1 MNMNICFSI
10 MSARAYFYA
19 FLMTTGTVLAVHSAA
34 NAAPTWSTTK
44 VTEGNMG
51 PYCAVSRKIDNTILT
66 VGRTIAGQ
74 SSLAVELK
82 GVTLDT
88 SRIYRVGM
96 KPGAAEQVEIE
107 TKPLNANTFVLNV
120 DKVVDLSA
128 GFSGSPT
135 LQLKYDDRTLALV
148 LTDWAGASRD
158 LNTCLA
164 SLPGG
169 EKIASTPTTTA
180 QDRKGSGQT
189 SQTAKATDKVA
200 DNTEYTARIGSLL
213 EENRRLR
220 EDIMTMRA
228 ATSSMTST
236 NELTSERDQL
246 RVQVQDLQTQLKS
259 IKADHAVGTAMKA
272 ADQKA
277 VDDQAARI
285 AALTSENIAMKK
297 QIADAESRALQA
309 QSGIDAAAARV
320 KTAEEKAAA
329 AVASAATAAVSAV
342 ATPVMDAE
350 KTALKSERDKL
361 VRENAELQKRLESNI
376 SDVIS
381 TKKLADEIARLK
393 VEKDTLQAKLDAGVQ
408 VGARVAATGGQGNP
422 ALQARA
428 DMLESENTALKARI
442 TVLENRDKGP
452 DMADLQKRLE
462 LLSAENVNLRGQLA
476 TAQTSP
482 TDMRVAVAAE
492 APLRQQLRDMRGTN
506 EQLSAKV
513 SELNKMLDQAQK
525 SNATEFLKGADGKVD
540 VEKTARRLEESQRE
554 VQRLSIA
561 LRDTKTQ
568 CETDKKQIEYMLFDP
583 KLAKEGQIA
592 LLNSLEDQ
600 IAALRADKGVS
611 PQSIASACLTP
622 AVSVSPVGAPV
633 ASPVPSSGAAVT
645 VEPLA
650 SLGATVTDSPMV
662 KDGHFT
668 VPAGAGGVAGVL
680 KQAGVPVTTPFAPV
694 AKNPFGTG
702 KAWRFESGD
711 LAGLAVVQDPIKPD
725 DFDGIVAKQMKKLK
739 SVCKGDFASTAAT
752 STRTVLGLKYAAY
765 DAACIAGANSTSA
778 AVLFYQ
784 KNGALNVISIEAA
797 PDDMSRAMD
806 ARDRM
811 IGVVGGE

>member
-10 MSARAYFYA
+10 MSARSYFYA
-19 FLMTTGTVLAVHSAA
+19 FLMTTGAVLAVHSAA

-128 GFSGSPT
+128 GFAGSPT

-169 EKIASTPTTTA
+169 EKMASTPITTG
-180 QDRKGSGQT
+180 QGRKGSGPT
-189 SQTAKATDKVA
+189 SPTTKAADKVA

-342 ATPVMDAE
+342 ATPAMDAE

-393 VEKDTLQAKLDAGVQ
+393 VEKDTLQAKLDAGAQ

-428 DMLESENTALKARI
+428 DMLESENTSLKARI

-622 AVSVSPVGAPV
+622 ATPVGTPV
-633 ASPVPSSGAAVT
+633 AAPAPSSGPAVT
-645 VEPLA
+645 VEPL
-650 SLGATVTDSPMV
+650 SSPVATVTNSPMTQ
-662 KDGHFT
+662 DGHFT
-668 VPAGAGGVAGVL
+668 VPAGANGVASLL
-680 KQAGVPVTTPFAPV
+680 KQSGVPVTTPFASVP
-694 AKNPFGTG
+694 KNPFGAG

-711 LAGLAVVQDPIKPD
+711 LAGLAVVQDPVKPD

-784 KNGALNVISIEAA
+784 KNGALNVISMEAA
-797 PDDMSRAMD
+797 PDDMGRAMD